1 MKGLKKRVLIGVSG
15 GPDSMALLD
24 MMKDKYEVYVAHV
37 NYHHRDSALRDE
49 LIVEDYCKKYGIP
62 YFKKDYVEVEG
73 GNFQENARIFR
84 YEFYKEIID
93 KYDLDCVMLAH
104 HKDDLIET
112 YLMQK
117 KRNSHVY
124 YYGLKRSVKNFGI
137 KIVRPLLKY
146 TKIDLKD
153 YCDNHGI
160 VYGIDESNLSDDYQ
174 RNRIR
179 HDVIEKMSLREKNEL
194 VREINSINKENRIL
208 NKSCV
213 DFINKRSRIPVDEFL
228 LFEDKIRLLRIFLG
242 VSVSRKQANELIRQM
257 SATKSFEVLIEDKYL
272 CLEYGYIE
280 VYKKENDYIYE
291 LTDIKYFKT
300 KYFKLCKSGKR
311 IESFNVSEDD
321 FPLTIRNYKEGD
333 SIKLRFGTKKLN
345 RFFIDNKISYRQRKM
360 WPVVVNSAGT
370 AIFVPNI
377 GCDINHYSK
386 NANMYMLKLLS

>member
-1 MKGLKKRVLIGVSG
+1 
-15 GPDSMALLD
+15 MALLD
-24 MMKDKYEVYVAHV
+24 MMNDKYEVYVAHV

-49 LIVEDYCKKYGIP
+49 LIVEDYCRKYDIP
-62 YFKKDYVEVEG
+62 YFKKDYVEVDG
-73 GNFQENARIFR
+73 GNFQENARISR
-84 YEFYKEIID
+84 YEFYKEIVD

-117 KRNSHVY
+117 KRKSHVY
-124 YYGLKRSVKNFGI
+124 YYGLKRSVNNFGI
-137 KIVRPLLKY
+137 KIVRPLLKF
-146 TKIDLKD
+146 TKDDLKD

-179 HDVIEKMSLREKNEL
+179 HDVIEKMSLREKNLL
-194 VREINSINKENRIL
+194 VREINLLNKENNRL
-208 NKSCV
+208 NKECV
-213 DFINKRSRIPVDEFL
+213 SFINKRSRIPVVEFL
-228 LFEDKIRLLRIFLG
+228 SYEDKIRLLRLFLG
-242 VSVSRKQANELIRQM
+242 VSISRKQANELIRQI
-257 SATKSFEVLIEDKYL
+257 STTKSFEVLIEDKYL
-272 CLEYGYIE
+272 CLEYGYVE
-280 VYKKENDYIYE
+280 VYKKEDDYSYE
-291 LTDIKYFKT
+291 LLDIKYFKT
-300 KYFKLCKSGKR
+300 KYFKLCKSGKT

-333 SIKLRFGTKKLN
+333 SIELRYGTKKLN

-377 GCDINHYSK
+377 GCDVNHYSK

>member
-1 MKGLKKRVLIGVSG
+1 
-15 GPDSMALLD
+15 MALLD
-24 MMKDKYEVYVAHV
+24 MVKDKYEVYVAHV

-49 LIVEDYCKKYGIP
+49 LIVEDYCKKYDIP

-93 KYDLDCVMLAH
+93 KYNLDCVMLAH

-124 YYGLKRSVKNFGI
+124 YYGLKISVKNFGI

-146 TKIDLKD
+146 TKSDLKD
-153 YCDNHGI
+153 YCDEND
-160 VYGIDESNLSDDYQ
+160 VSYGIDESNLSDDYQ

-208 NKSCV
+208 NKECIA
-213 DFINKRSRIPVDEFL
+213 FINKRSRIPISEFL

-242 VSVSRKQANELIRQM
+242 ISISRKQADELIRQI
-257 SATKSFEVLIEDKYL
+257 STTKSFEVLIEDKYL
-272 CLEYGYIE
+272 CLEYGYVE
-280 VYKKENDYIYE
+280 VYKKEADYVYE
-291 LTDIKYFKT
+291 LSDIKYFKT
-300 KYFKLCKSGKR
+300 KYFKLCKSGKT

-333 SIKLRFGTKKLN
+333 SIKLRYGTKKLN

-377 GCDINHYSK
+377 GCDVNHYSK

>member
-1 MKGLKKRVLIGVSG
+1 
-15 GPDSMALLD
+15 
-24 MMKDKYEVYVAHV
+24 
-37 NYHHRDSALRDE
+37 
-49 LIVEDYCKKYGIP
+49 
-62 YFKKDYVEVEG
+62 
-73 GNFQENARIFR
+73 
-84 YEFYKEIID
+84 
-93 KYDLDCVMLAH
+93 MLAH

-124 YYGLKRSVKNFGI
+124 YYGLKRSVNNFGI

-146 TKIDLKD
+146 TKNDLKD
-153 YCDNHGI
+153 YCDNLGI
-160 VYGIDESNLSDDYQ
+160 VYGIDESNLSDDYE

-194 VREINSINKENRIL
+194 VREINSINKENNRL
-208 NKSCV
+208 NKECV
-213 DFINKRSRIPVDEFL
+213 SFINKRNKIPVSEFL

-242 VSVSRKQANELIRQM
+242 VSISRKQANELIRQM
-257 SATKSFEVLIEDKYL
+257 STTKSFEVLIEDKYL
-272 CLEYGYIE
+272 CLEYGYVE
-280 VYKKENDYIYE
+280 VYKKETDYVYE
-291 LTDIKYFKT
+291 LSDIKYFKT

-321 FPLTIRNYKEGD
+321 FPLTIRNYKDGD
-333 SIKLRFGTKKLN
+333 SIKLRYGTKKLN
-345 RFFIDNKISYRQRKM
+345 RFFIDNKISYRERKM

-386 NANMYMLKLLS
+386 NANMYMLKL

>member
-1 MKGLKKRVLIGVSG
+1 
-15 GPDSMALLD
+15 MALLD
-24 MMKDKYEVYVAHV
+24 MVKDKYEVYVAHV
-37 NYHHRDSALRDE
+37 NYHHRDTALRDE
-49 LIVEDYCKKYGIP
+49 LIVEDYCRKYDIP

-93 KYDLDCVMLAH
+93 KYNLDCVMLAH

-124 YYGLKRSVKNFGI
+124 YYGLKRSVNNFGI

-146 TKIDLKD
+146 TKSDLKD
-153 YCDNHGI
+153 YCDEND
-160 VYGIDESNLSDDYQ
+160 VSYGIDESNLSDDYQ

-179 HDVIEKMSLREKNEL
+179 HEVIEKMSLREKNEL
-194 VREINSINKENRIL
+194 VREINSINRENNRL
-208 NKSCV
+208 NKECV
-213 DFINKRSRIPVDEFL
+213 SFINKRSRIPVVEFL
-228 LFEDKIRLLRIFLG
+228 SYEDKIRLLRIFLG
-242 VSVSRKQANELIRQM
+242 VSISRKQANEIIRQI
-257 SATKSFEVLIEDKYL
+257 STTKSFEVLIEDKYL
-272 CLEYGYIE
+272 CLEYDYIE
-280 VYKKENDYIYE
+280 VYKKEDDYSYE
-291 LTDIKYFKT
+291 LLDIKYFKT
-300 KYFKLCKSGKR
+300 KYFKLCKSGKT
-311 IESFNVSEDD
+311 IESFNVSDDD

-333 SIKLRFGTKKLN
+333 SIKLRYGTKKIN

-386 NANMYMLKLLS
+386 NANMYMLKL

>member
-1 MKGLKKRVLIGVSG
+1 MEGLRKRVLIGVSG

-49 LIVEDYCKKYGIP
+49 LIVEDYCRKYDIP
-62 YFKKDYVEVEG
+62 YFKRDYVEVEC

-124 YYGLKRSVKNFGI
+124 YYGLKRSVNNFGI

-146 TKIDLKD
+146 TKDDLKD

-160 VYGIDESNLSDDYQ
+160 IYGIDESNLSDDYQ

-179 HDVIEKMSLREKNEL
+179 HDVIEKMSLRKKNEL
-194 VREINSINKENRIL
+194 VREINSINKENNRL
-208 NKSCV
+208 NKECIS
-213 DFINKRSRIPVDEFL
+213 FINKRSRIPVVEFL
-228 LFEDKIRLLRIFLG
+228 SYEDKIRLLRIFLG
-242 VSVSRKQANELIRQM
+242 VSISRKQANELIRQI
-257 SATKSFEVLIEDKYL
+257 STTKSFEVLIEDKYL
-272 CLEYGYIE
+272 CLEYGYVE
-280 VYKKENDYIYE
+280 VYKKEDDYSYE
-291 LTDIKYFKT
+291 LLDIEYFKT
-300 KYFKLCKSGKR
+300 KYFKLCKSGKT

-333 SIKLRFGTKKLN
+333 SIKLRYGTKKIN
-345 RFFIDNKISYRQRKM
+345 RFFIDNKISYRERKM

-377 GCDINHYSK
+377 GCDVNHYSK